1 MPRCHSAILNNIPEQ
16 GGKVDNG
23 QEQRTALDLRLSACD
38 TDLRPDDLMA
48 EAGRK
53 VLLEEFRH
61 VLAHEAGSRNGTD
74 IEDLHKLRVAIRKSR
89 SALRL
94 LRPYFRSNVT
104 RGYGQV
110 MRDVM
115 RAAGPVRDLDVLL
128 ENLGNCDTSQQAALE
143 QSLTTLQRQR
153 TSARGKLLFVLY
165 SDAWEQFLPSY
176 VDFLTTPGAGVTRMR
191 KDRIAPQLVCHVL
204 PPLVY
209 GRLAQVRAYGP
220 AVADAD
226 SETLHNLRIDCK
238 RLRYV
243 VALFTDLLGPEIL
256 VYIAALKQMQDLLG
270 RMNDIAVAQALLARL
285 IPGQKKAARPAL
297 RSYLEAQAEER
308 TQLLAQLPAVWE
320 HFNSRD
326 VQRELAAAL
335 LAL

>member
-1 MPRCHSAILNNIPEQ
+1 M
-16 GGKVDNG
+16 DNG
-23 QEQRTALDLRLSACD
+23 QEQRSALDLCLSACD

-74 IEDLHKLRVAIRKSR
+74 IEDLHQLRVAIRKSR

-94 LRPYFRSNVT
+94 LRPYFRSNAI
-104 RGYGQV
+104 RGHGQV
-110 MRDVM
+110 LRDLM
-115 RAAGPVRDLDVLL
+115 RASGPVRDLDVLL
-128 ENLGNCDTSQQAALE
+128 EDLGNRKIAQKTALE
-143 QSLTTLQRQR
+143 QSRATLQRQR

-165 SDAWEQFLPSY
+165 SDTWEQFLPSY
-176 VDFLTTPGAGVTRMR
+176 VDFLTMPGAGVTRMR
-191 KDRIAPQLVCHVL
+191 KNRIAPQLVCHVL

-238 RLRYV
+238 RLRYA
-243 VALFTDLLGPEIL
+243 VALFADLLGPEIRD
-256 VYIAALKQMQDLLG
+256 YIAALKQMQDLLG
-270 RMNDIAVAQALLARL
+270 RMNDIAVAQALLSRL
-285 IPGQKKAARPAL
+285 IPGQDKAARAAL
-297 RSYLEAQAEER
+297 RGYLEAQAEER

-326 VQRELAAAL
+326 VQRELSTAL
-335 LAL
+335 LVL

>member
-1 MPRCHSAILNNIPEQ
+1 MENW
-16 GGKVDNG
+16 
-23 QEQRTALDLRLSACD
+23 QELRTALDSRLAACIS
-38 TDLRPDDLMA
+38 DLRPDDLMA

-53 VLLEEFRH
+53 VLLLEFRQ

-74 IEDLHKLRVAIRKSR
+74 IEDLHQLRVAIRKSR
-89 SALRL
+89 NALRL
-94 LRPYFRSNVT
+94 IRPYFRPKSI
-104 RGYGQV
+104 RGHERV
-110 MRDVM
+110 LRDLM

-128 ENLGNCDTSQQAALE
+128 ENLGSRKIAQKTALE
-143 QSLTTLQRQR
+143 QSRATLQRQR

-176 VDFLTTPGAGVTRMR
+176 ADFLTTPGAGVTRMR
-191 KDRIAPQLVCHVL
+191 KNRIAPQLVCHVL

-285 IPGQKKAARPAL
+285 IPGQEKAARAAL

>member
-1 MPRCHSAILNNIPEQ
+1 M
-16 GGKVDNG
+16 DNG
-23 QEQRTALDLRLSACD
+23 LEQRTALDLRLSACD

-53 VLLEEFRH
+53 VLLEEFRR

-74 IEDLHKLRVAIRKSR
+74 IEDLHQLRVAIRKSR
-89 SALRL
+89 NALRL
-94 LRPYFRSNVT
+94 IRPYFRPKSI
-104 RGYGQV
+104 RGHERV
-110 MRDVM
+110 LRDLM

-128 ENLGNCDTSQQAALE
+128 ENLGSRKIAQKTALE
-143 QSLTTLQRQR
+143 QSRATLQRQR

-176 VDFLTTPGAGVTRMR
+176 ADFLTTPGAGVTRMR
-191 KDRIAPQLVCHVL
+191 KNRIAPQLVCHVL

-220 AVADAD
+220 TLADAG

-285 IPGQKKAARPAL
+285 IPGQEKAARPAL